1 MSSIHLSMLP
11 LESVTFAE
19 KISQPSH
26 QPLAPRFPPYY
37 ETTHGARTVHEVD
50 TAIEIYQT

>member
-1 MSSIHLSMLP
+1 MLP

-37 ETTHGARTVHEVD
+37 ETTHGARTVHGVD